1 VLQEAAEC
9 RRCELRGHAP
19 EDEHDGARNGTWLC
33 CDESERSPRG
43 ASAGGDFGAGV
54 LPVEWRDLGGQV
66 ARAPVARGSH
76 SSRRGPTAVASS
88 SVIPREEP
96 GAAAVRGS
104 RSPAPWG
111 SMDIATMS
119 LQMASTVNDAAPSFT
134 LVAGRLVAGAFGRR
148 CCGSSG
154 ASRRSPPSSTVRGG
168 RRDVPRVSFARGAPL
183 LLGSADQRIEQ
194 AQLGQ
199 TEHAIR
205 GWRQALGFGFFP
217 RDGCLSQD
225 ANVDAAAS

>member
-1 VLQEAAEC
+1 
-9 RRCELRGHAP
+9 
-19 EDEHDGARNGTWLC
+19 
-33 CDESERSPRG
+33 
-43 ASAGGDFGAGV
+43 V

-66 ARAPVARGSH
+66 ARAPVAWGSH
-76 SSRRGPTAVASS
+76 SSRRGPIAGASS
-88 SVIPREEP
+88 SVNPREEP
-96 GAAAVRGS
+96 GGRS
-104 RSPAPWG
+104 RSRITVAGALGFYRTSPRCRR
-111 SMDIATMS
+111 
-119 LQMASTVNDAAPSFT
+119 QASTVNDAAPPFT
-134 LVAGRLVAGAFGRR
+134 LVAGWLVAGAFGRR